1 MKIELIAKEG
11 IEAEVEFIAMDSSDL
26 QRVDTPSVYG
36 VRLAN
41 GEYALLEVCDGK
53 DDIITLCDKE
63 TAFDYKAV

>member
-11 IEAEVEFIAMDSSDL
+11 IEAEVEFITMDSSDL

-41 GEYALLEVCDGK
+41 GEYALVEVCDGK
-53 DDIITLCDKE
+53 DDIITPCNKE
-63 TAFDYKAV
+63 TAFSYKSV